1 MDRLTREH
9 HLKSNKWT
17 TVAKNF
23 SLRSKYVDAEVWA
36 PRAASWRRIGIYPGY
51 GRFRRYLSAILPFGI
66 IQVKF
71 RENRTC
77 TVYLGDRPK
86 DSGPEHVAR

>member
-1 MDRLTREH
+1 MSKTVREY

-17 TVAKNF
+17 TVARNF
-23 SLRSKYVDAEVWA
+23 SLKPKFICAEVWA
-36 PRAASWRRIGIYPGY
+36 PRAASWRRIGIMPGY
-51 GRFRRYLSAILPFGI
+51 GKFRRYLSAHLPFGV

-77 TVYLGDRPK
+77 TVHTGDSK
-86 DSGPEHVAR
+86 DETIPEHFPS

>member
-1 MDRLTREH
+1 MAVRNREY
-9 HLKSNKWT
+9 HLRSNKWT

-23 SLRSKYVDAEVWA
+23 SFRSRYVCAEVWA
-36 PRAASWRRIGIYPGY
+36 PRVASWRRISIFPGY
-51 GRFRRYLSAILPFGI
+51 GHFRRYLSAHLPFGI

-77 TVYLGDRPK
+77 TVRVGDNRAEAK
-86 DSGPEHVAR
+86 PEHFPD